1 MQTLTFECD
10 IEANRPLV
18 LHLPGS
24 VTAGRHRIALVIDPP
39 ESFDSEATISP
50 VPADAPPR
58 TLLWV
63 QLEALRAQAQQEGTL
78 PAVLTCD
85 EILAEVE
92 RRRGEADD

>member
-10 IEANRPLV
+10 IEADRPLV

-24 VTAGRHRIALVIDPP
+24 VTAGRHRVALVIDPP
-39 ESFDSEATISP
+39 ESFDCEAPISL

-58 TLLWV
+58 TTLWA
-63 QLEALRAQAQQEGTL
+63 QLEVLRAQAQQEGTL
-78 PAVLTCD
+78 PPPLTCD

-92 RRRGEADD
+92 RRRGESGD